1 MRVLLDAALS
11 TEGVGRRLAAAGH
24 DVGAL
29 DQEPDLDTLD
39 DEDVLELAA
48 KDGSILV
55 TLNVGDYPAILR
67 EWAASGRRH
76 TGVVLL
82 HGLGHA
88 EFDAIVDTLELR
100 FAERPKQ
107 EEWLDR
113 AVVAE
118 RATLTSR

>member
-1 MRVLLDAALS
+1 MRVLLDATLS
-11 TEGVGRRLAAAGH
+11 TEDVGRKLAAAGH

-39 DEDVLELAA
+39 DEDVLGLAA

-55 TLNVGDYPAILR
+55 TLNAGDYPAILR
-67 EWAASGRRH
+67 EWAASRRRH
-76 TGVVLL
+76 AGVVLL

-88 EFDAIVDTLELR
+88 EFEAIVATLELR
-100 FAERPKQ
+100 LAERPTQ
-107 EEWLDR
+107 AEWHDC
-113 AVVAE
+113 AVVAV